1 MINVGTIYPFRI
13 SIDEHDLTVIASD
26 GYDVKPRK
34 VESLVINP
42 GARFDFLLEA
52 NQAVN
57 NYWLRANSMEV

>member
-42 GARFDFLLEA
+42 GERFDFFL
-52 NQAVN
+52 
-57 NYWLRANSMEV
+57 

>member
-1 MINVGTIYPFRI
+1 MINVGTIFPFRI
-13 SIDEHDLTVIASD
+13 SIDEHDLTVLASD
-26 GYDVKPRK
+26 GYDMKPRK

-42 GARFDFLLEA
+42 GERFDFLLEA